1 MTLEI
6 WKKYSEVHHYTD
18 VKGLRGI
25 LESQTL
31 FATRYDH
38 LNDSSELSILRERLP
53 QLLEPVVK
61 KYLLD
66 LQHLGARQRS
76 EIKKSGGVPY
86 LSEKIA
92 KDFSTIHFDA
102 AFAPSGDKPA
112 TTTPYIASFCGFKP
126 TATYER
132 ENGLL
137 SQWRAYGT
145 EGFALVFDSE
155 KLWKLCL
162 KEQGS
167 YDYGP
172 IMLDDVVYDDDEQNF
187 VTEIGPAIE
196 TIKADVDSYLREA
209 PSRTPN
215 KEKVGQVLS
224 SFARV
229 KHRAFKEEHEVRIL
243 AAPITAEIRSHMSPQ
258 EAALHTLPIKEW
270 FLSATSAAIKHQIRL
285 FDFQHRHHL
294 PIKRIIVGPQR
305 EQADALRMVRD
316 LVAGT
321 HIKASVS
328 KTPLIVQA

>member
-1 MTLEI
+1 VPEI
-6 WKKYSEVHHYTD
+6 WKKYSEVYHYTGA
-18 VKGLRGI
+18 KGLRGI

-38 LNDSSELSILRERLP
+38 LNDSTELSILRESLP

-66 LQHLGARQRS
+66 QQHLGPRQRAD
-76 EIKKSGGVPY
+76 IKKSGGIPH
-86 LSEKIA
+86 LSKKIS

-102 AFAPSGDKPA
+102 AFSSDGDKPA
-112 TTTPYIASFCGFKP
+112 TTTPYIASFCGFEP
-126 TATYER
+126 EATYEH

-137 SQWRAYGT
+137 SQWRAYGA
-145 EGFALVFDSE
+145 EGFALVFDTE

-162 KEQGS
+162 KEQCT

-172 IMLDDVVYDDDEQNF
+172 IMFDDVVYDDDEEYF
-187 VTEIGPAIE
+187 AKEIGPAIE
-196 TIKADVDSYLREA
+196 AIKTDVDSYLRDA
-209 PSRTPN
+209 PGQTFD
-215 KEKVGQVLS
+215 KDKVGWVLS

-258 EAALHTLPIKEW
+258 EAAKHTLPIKEW
-270 FLSATSAAIKHQIRL
+270 FLSASTVAEKHQIRL
-285 FDFQHRHHL
+285 FDFQDRHRL
-294 PIKRIIVGPQR
+294 PIKRIIVGPQQK
-305 EQADALRMVRD
+305 QADALQMVRD

-321 HIKASVS
+321 HIKVS
-328 KTPLIVQA
+328 GSNTPLIVQA